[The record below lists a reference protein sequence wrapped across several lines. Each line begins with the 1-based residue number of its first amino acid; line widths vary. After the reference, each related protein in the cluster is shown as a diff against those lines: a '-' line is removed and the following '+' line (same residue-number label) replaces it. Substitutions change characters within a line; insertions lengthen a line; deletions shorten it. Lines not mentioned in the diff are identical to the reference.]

1 MSRNPY
7 LIDVPEHFD
16 TERLTIQCPKPGD
29 GAQLHAAVVESLIE
43 LRQFPASM
51 MWATV
56 QQSVALSESYCRE
69 AYSKF
74 LARSDLPFIIR
85 RRDNGQ
91 IIGATGLH
99 NPDWTVP
106 CFEVGFWRR
115 TSASGH
121 GFMTE
126 ATSGLIDFAVNRLEA
141 KRLESL
147 PDAANIASC
156 RLCERVGMTLE
167 GTLRNERVAPD
178 GSLRDTRLYAI
189 VP

>member
-1 MSRNPY
+1 
-7 LIDVPEHFD
+7 
-16 TERLTIQCPKPGD
+16 
-29 GAQLHAAVVESLIE
+29 
-43 LRQFPASM
+43 
-51 MWATV
+51 
-56 QQSVALSESYCRE
+56 
-69 AYSKF
+69 
-74 LARSDLPFIIR
+74 
-85 RRDNGQ
+85 
-91 IIGATGLH
+91 
-99 NPDWTVP
+99 
-106 CFEVGFWRR
+106 
-115 TSASGH
+115 
-121 GFMTE
+121 MTE